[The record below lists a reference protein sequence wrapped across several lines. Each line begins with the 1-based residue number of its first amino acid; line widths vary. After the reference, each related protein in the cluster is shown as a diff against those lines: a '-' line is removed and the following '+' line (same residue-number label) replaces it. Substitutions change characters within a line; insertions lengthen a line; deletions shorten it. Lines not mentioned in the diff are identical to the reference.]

1 MTLCS
6 ATKYSF
12 TAAKLFPMS
21 TCDISTRRDIYLRGP
36 NIWTYRPVIEAWIQF
51 DGFQALP
58 APKVLAAYERLI
70 KAVPALIQPG
80 PGIEA
85 TKDTPSVLA
94 AGIWPPHLLEH
105 LTLVLQQL
113 AGMPGGF
120 GQTRATSQPGL
131 YKVVVRA
138 WHENVTRQALAF
150 ARTLILNALEDQALE
165 VKPMV
170 DTLHDLRQRFCLGPS
185 TACIVDAA
193 DDRDIPAIRLSSG
206 NLLQLGYG
214 VNQRRIW
221 TAETDN
227 TGAIAE
233 TISRDKDLT
242 KSLLRACGVPVP
254 VGRAVA
260 NVEDAWEAAV
270 DLGLPVVVKP
280 SDGNHGRGVFTNLS
294 TKEEI
299 ERAYAVAIEE
309 GSGVLVEQ
317 FIRGDEHR
325 LLVVGGKLI
334 AAAKGQDAT
343 VTGDGISS
351 IRELIDTQLNADPR
365 RGHEEDQ
372 PLNYVRLDSAVMLE
386 IKRQGFGPDDVPP
399 IGKTI
404 TIQRNGNVA
413 FDCTEQVHPE
423 VAAVACTAA
432 RIVGLDIAGIDL
444 VAQDISKPL
453 AAQQGAIVEVNAG
466 PGLLMHLKP
475 AQGKARQVGRDIVGY
490 TFPPGDM
497 ARIPVTGI
505 TGTSGKTLTGK
516 LLFKLLSLH
525 GWKTGL
531 ACSEGLFVDHRRLH
545 SGNCA
550 DHANGRRV
558 LLNREVQAVIIEN
571 GCKQILTEGLAYER
585 CEVGIITNVDW
596 TQDLAAYEIL
606 DEQDLINIYRT
617 QMDVVL
623 PHGMA
628 VLNAEDAR
636 VMALADYCDG
646 KVTLFSSQAKLP
658 ALVNHVANG
667 ERAVFVEHGQLILA
681 HGSVRRNLCTIAS
694 IPVTRQD
701 TQREH
706 ITSVLAAAA
715 AAWSLGV
722 TPDLIEAGLIAF
734 EWH

>member
-1 MTLCS
+1 
-6 ATKYSF
+6 
-12 TAAKLFPMS
+12 
-21 TCDISTRRDIYLRGP
+21 
-36 NIWTYRPVIEAWIQF
+36 
-51 DGFQALP
+51 
-58 APKVLAAYERLI
+58 
-70 KAVPALIQPG
+70 
-80 PGIEA
+80 
-85 TKDTPSVLA
+85 
-94 AGIWPPHLLEH
+94 
-105 LTLVLQQL
+105 
-113 AGMPGGF
+113 MPGGF

-254 VGRAVA
+254 VGREVA

-490 TFPPGDM
+490 TFPPE
-497 ARIPVTGI
+497 T
-505 TGTSGKTLTGK
+505 
-516 LLFKLLSLH
+516 
-525 GWKTGL
+525 W
-531 ACSEGLFVDHRRLH
+531 
-545 SGNCA
+545 
-550 DHANGRRV
+550 HAFPS
-558 LLNREVQAVIIEN
+558 RE
-571 GCKQILTEGLAYER
+571 
-585 CEVGIITNVDW
+585 
-596 TQDLAAYEIL
+596 
-606 DEQDLINIYRT
+606 
-617 QMDVVL
+617 
-623 PHGMA
+623 
-628 VLNAEDAR
+628 
-636 VMALADYCDG
+636 
-646 KVTLFSSQAKLP
+646 
-658 ALVNHVANG
+658 
-667 ERAVFVEHGQLILA
+667 
-681 HGSVRRNLCTIAS
+681 
-694 IPVTRQD
+694 
-701 TQREH
+701 
-706 ITSVLAAAA
+706 
-715 AAWSLGV
+715 
-722 TPDLIEAGLIAF
+722 
-734 EWH
+734 